1 MDDFATDEIMGAYG
15 IQHNYNSNLDPNM
28 VQFKALNLVKGKKMK
43 VHKSQ
48 RMVASICE
56 GLRQSNEKFY
66 INNFKGASNIGPAQ
80 FFKSDQ
86 KGIAR

>member
-43 VHKSQ
+43 VHKS
-48 RMVASICE
+48 
-56 GLRQSNEKFY
+56 
-66 INNFKGASNIGPAQ
+66 
-80 FFKSDQ
+80 
-86 KGIAR
+86 